1 MKARILGVASQMK
14 TFSYLFGISLGDLI
28 LRHSDNLS
36 RTLQKVGIS
45 AAQGQE
51 VTAMTVQTLK
61 SLRSDNNYKLFW
73 KKVTHLAVKL
83 EVSESALPRR
93 RKVPKRLDDGTAAHE
108 YPATAEDHFR
118 QIYYEALDLIIS
130 CITDRFDQP
139 GYQIYHKVQD
149 LILKAAKQQDYQNDL
164 NFIINHYG
172 DDFDAALLKTHLE
185 VFSSNMLSE
194 SQDVTLSDVI
204 EFFKGKS
211 TIQQEF
217 YHRSVSY

>member
-1 MKARILGVASQMK
+1 M
-14 TFSYLFGISLGDLI
+14 
-28 LRHSDNLS
+28 S

-61 SLRSDNNYKLFW
+61 SLRSDSNYKLFW
-73 KKVTHLAVKL
+73 KKVTHLAEKL
-83 EVSESALPRR
+83 EVSEPALPCR

-164 NFIINHYG
+164 DFIINHYG

-185 VFSSNMLSE
+185 VFSPNMQSE

-217 YHRSVSY
+217 LSQVCKLLRLLLVMPATNASSERSFSACEGSKLTCVQP

>member
-1 MKARILGVASQMK
+1 MSC
-14 TFSYLFGISLGDLI
+14 
-28 LRHSDNLS
+28 
-36 RTLQKVGIS
+36 TLQKVGIS

-73 KKVTHLAVKL
+73 KKVTHLAEKL
-83 EVSESALPRR
+83 EVSEPTLPCR

-118 QIYYEALDLIIS
+118 QIYYEAFDLIIS

-139 GYQIYHKVQD
+139 GYQIYHKVQG

-164 NFIINHYG
+164 DFIISHYG
-172 DDFDAALLKTHLE
+172 DDFDAALLKTHIE
-185 VFSSNMLSE
+185 VFSSNMQSE

-217 YHRSVSY
+217 LSQVCKLLRLLFVMPAVSILLVPCEGSKLTCVQP